1 MNAHGFLDD
10 TINLM
15 DDLWKSMCCRKTIGC
30 IMQTIDLRF
39 DTTSSINNMEL
50 WQCWTR
56 QSSERKMTIFIL
68 RNKLRRINVI
78 TYQCLATSLQLILR
92 LHDSGKFWDGFVFQG
107 NSYNVFSCGKGT
119 RIVAKVM
126 FEHFTFE
133 SY

>member
-10 TINLM
+10 TINLK
-15 DDLWKSMCCRKTIGC
+15 KSALHGQYTI
-30 IMQTIDLRF
+30 
-39 DTTSSINNMEL
+39 
-50 WQCWTR
+50 
-56 QSSERKMTIFIL
+56 
-68 RNKLRRINVI
+68 RIYPLNVR
-78 TYQCLATSLQLILR
+78 AFSNWFR
-92 LHDSGKFWDGFVFQG
+92 GKFWDGFVFQG